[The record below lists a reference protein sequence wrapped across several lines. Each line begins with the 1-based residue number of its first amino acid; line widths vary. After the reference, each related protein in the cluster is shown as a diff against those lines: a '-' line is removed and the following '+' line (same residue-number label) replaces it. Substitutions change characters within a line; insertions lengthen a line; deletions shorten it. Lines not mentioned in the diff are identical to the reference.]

1 MRYCKFVYEFNCR
14 CMTYH
19 NQKTTGE
26 MLMSGEFQH
35 HMNIL
40 NHHPNG
46 LNREWYR
53 INDLDAWFDSDFN
66 QGDTLVKH
74 RKSIDAPNF
83 RNNGKYGR

>member
-1 MRYCKFVYEFNCR
+1 MRYCKFVHEFNCR

-26 MLMSGEFQH
+26 MLMSGEFKH

-40 NHHPNG
+40 THNPNG
-46 LNREWYR
+46 LNREWYQ
-53 INDLDAWFDSDFN
+53 IDDLDEWLDSDLEK
-66 QGDTLVKH
+66 GSTLIKH
-74 RKSIDAPNF
+74 HKSIDAPNF